1 MLDLQAIEEIKQL
14 KARYFRSIDTCDL
27 ETLKDTFAE
36 DATAFFKGGYYELTL
51 NGWAEMEPFY
61 AQSFTPQRFGMHHGH
76 MPEISVDGDTATGI
90 WYLQDIFINLEDNT
104 RLTGSAL
111 YTDTYKKIN
120 GEWKI
125 FDTRYKRLFEELQQ
139 RAETDKIVT
148 KPVNG

>member
-1 MLDLQAIEEIKQL
+1 
-14 KARYFRSIDTCDL
+14 
-27 ETLKDTFAE
+27 
-36 DATAFFKGGYYELTL
+36 
-51 NGWAEMEPFY
+51 
-61 AQSFTPQRFGMHHGH
+61 

-139 RAETDKIVT
+139 RADTDKIVT
-148 KPVNG
+148 KPVAG